1 MGRLGSLNPARL
13 RRIALETAETAS
25 SCPTTRSWRV
35 DSNRT
40 SFWTSPSNRRETGTP
55 VQRLTTSAMSS
66 ASTSSFKKRESA
78 CSLARSSLASAMRRS
93 SSGNSP

>member
-13 RRIALETAETAS
+13 RRMALATAETAS

-35 DSNRT
+35 DSSRT
-40 SFWTSPSNRRETGTP
+40 SFCTSPSMRRDTGTP

-66 ASTSSFKKRESA
+66 GSTSSFKKRESV
-78 CSLARSSLASAMRRS
+78 CSLARSSVASAMRRS
-93 SSGNSP
+93 RSGSSP